1 MSPKKQ
7 SRVAAG
13 GLLERQMADGLRL
26 AVVLRTRY
34 GDWVL
39 PKGKPDGKE
48 TLEETALREVREET
62 GCDARIVGP
71 GYAIEYLVNRAPKM
85 VTFFRMEYVA
95 QGFPIDPSEISEVV
109 WLSLSRVMERLTY
122 ETERAVVRR
131 AYASQLSQ
139 ARRID

>member
-1 MSPKKQ
+1 MSPKKP
-7 SRVAAG
+7 SKVAAG
-13 GLLERQMADGLRL
+13 GLLERQMEGGVRL

-48 TLEETALREVREET
+48 SIEETALREVREET

-71 GYAIEYLVNRAPKM
+71 GYEIEYFVNRAPKL

-95 QGFPIDPSEISEVV
+95 QGFPIDPSEIREVV
-109 WLSLSRVMERLTY
+109 WLSPSRVMERLSY

-131 AYASQLSQ
+131 AYAIELTQT
-139 ARRID
+139 RRID

>member
-1 MSPKKQ
+1 MSLKKQ

-13 GLLERQMADGLRL
+13 GLLERRTSDGPQL
-26 AVVLRTRY
+26 AIVLRTRY

-39 PKGKPDGKE
+39 PKGKPDGRE

-71 GYAIEYLVNRAPKM
+71 GYTIEYLMNRAPKV

-95 QGFPIDPSEISEVV
+95 HGYPIDPFEIRQVM
-109 WLSLSRVMERLTY
+109 WLSPREVIARLTY
-122 ETERAVVRR
+122 ETERSVVRQAYPASPAR
-131 AYASQLSQ
+131 AGV
-139 ARRID
+139 

>member
-1 MSPKKQ
+1 MSPKKP
-7 SRVAAG
+7 SKVAAG
-13 GLLERQMADGLRL
+13 GLLERQMEGGVRL

-48 TLEETALREVREET
+48 SIEETALREVREET

-71 GYAIEYLVNRAPKM
+71 GYEIEYLVNRAPKL

-95 QGFPIDPSEISEVV
+95 QGFPIDPSEIREVV
-109 WLSLSRVMERLTY
+109 WLSPSRVMERLSY

-131 AYASQLSQ
+131 AYAIELTQT
-139 ARRID
+139 RRID

>member
-7 SRVAAG
+7 SKVAAG

-34 GDWVL
+34 RDWVL

-71 GYAIEYLVNRAPKM
+71 GYAIEYIVNRSPKV
-85 VTFFRMEYVA
+85 VTFFRMQYLS
-95 QGFPIDPSEISEVV
+95 QGYPIDPSEIRAVV
-109 WLSLSRVMERLTY
+109 WLSPSDVVARLSY
-122 ETERAVVRR
+122 ETERSVVRH
-131 AYASQLSQ
+131 AYRSGPAGAES
-139 ARRID
+139 